1 MSNNKQPTIL
11 ERYWKIR
18 LDFTDSH
25 TETMPMPAQLW
36 NFQELL
42 YRIEILEVLKQF
54 AAAAPLSN
62 DMKILSPHYR
72 VIDAYIENL
81 KTDRCY
87 PAAHNEDYKKQRETA
102 HAGLCSVIEDCRKRY
117 GSYAPQSPE
126 QYAKDIGRTIGTVL
140 PAWIQYRN
148 TITLVKLT
156 EEK

>member
-1 MSNNKQPTIL
+1 MNNKPTLL

-25 TETMPMPAQLW
+25 TETMPAPAQLW
-36 NFQELL
+36 NYQELL
-42 YRIEILEVLKQF
+42 YRIEVLEVFRQF
-54 AAAAPLSN
+54 ATAVPLSD
-62 DMKILSPHYR
+62 DMKVLMPHYQ
-72 VIDAYIENL
+72 VVNAYIENL
-81 KTDRCY
+81 RTDRSY
-87 PAAHNEDYKKQRETA
+87 PEAPNDNYKKQRETA
-102 HAGLCSVIEDCRKRY
+102 HASLCSVIEDYRKRY

-126 QYAKDIGRTIGTVL
+126 QYSKDIGRTIGTVL